1 VEAWS
6 VLPSLLEVGQL
17 LLVRG
22 RKHDYTHSPAR
33 NGVFAQ
39 KLGDNKQKYKYNYDL
54 QGFFCKSHQMQGK
67 HHRNLSFKILLKF
80 YKGELCKFC
89 VIRNLSYLS
98 LEKKNRKNP
107 RHDKLRACKSL
118 LFSSMSCL
126 SILLNKSSPLK
137 SEHFDVMFSS
147 NEASSGKLFIYLF
160 AEGVSYQ

>member
-39 KLGDNKQKYKYNYDL
+39 KLGDNKQKYKNNYDL

-98 LEKKNRKNP
+98 LEKKIEQIRDMINYEHAKVF
-107 RHDKLRACKSL
+107 
-118 LFSSMSCL
+118 FSPPCL
-126 SILLNKSSPLK
+126 VFPFCSICQAP
-137 SEHFDVMFSS
+137 
-147 NEASSGKLFIYLF
+147 
-160 AEGVSYQ
+160 